1 MYDVGPGK
9 HAGRKILLADDDPGS
24 LEGLRFL
31 LESWGYV
38 VATAPNGAAALSR
51 LPAVAPALVITDL
64 IMPEMTGLDLLESIQ
79 RGGPVVPVIIMTAH
93 GNLEYRRRAVEKGAA
108 AFLSK
113 PVDVGRLRTLL
124 RSLFHEDNGT
134 ETS

>member
-1 MYDVGPGK
+1 MYGVAPGK
-9 HAGRKILLADDDPGS
+9 DARRKILLADDDPGS

-38 VATAPNGAAALSR
+38 VATAPNGAAALNR

-64 IMPEMTGLDLLESIQ
+64 VMPEMTGLDLLESIQ
-79 RGGPVVPVIIMTAH
+79 RGRPVVPVIIMTAH
-93 GNLEYRRRAVEKGAA
+93 GNLEFRRRAVEKGAA

-113 PVDVGRLRTLL
+113 PVDVDRLRTVL
-124 RSLFHEDNGT
+124 RSLLHEDK